1 MRVFTPNPK
10 DLAFELLSNISTA
23 QLKYAEEHDKY
34 PTHLELS
41 QKEYDLI
48 TAYLSEYFEPF
59 GAGQDEELYGM
70 KIVIKD

>member
-10 DLAFELLSNISTA
+10 DLVFELLSNISAA
-23 QLKYAEEHDKY
+23 QVKYAEENGKH

-41 QKEYDLI
+41 QKEYDLLS
-48 TAYLSEYFEPF
+48 AYLVEYHSY
-59 GAGQDEELYGM
+59 LYDKGFDAIFGM